1 MSATITSTAESSA
14 SSSATLHSH
23 LVLVR
28 MGLMLAGILIP
39 AFALP
44 LIVVGC
50 LFLSDGDRT
59 WGGGLLL
66 ASVPM
71 LAVAWPLLRR
81 SMLPVLA
88 TLTPKNLRLEP
99 RGRSIAYGVPP
110 TDYPLSEMVGY
121 GELASQGGAHIK
133 LYPSHGPM
141 LQLADRPKRG
151 IPAAETSLPGLVDAV
166 TLGRT
171 LQGQM
176 VAAGTPDESLH
187 RPNFYQGGFGRALA
201 WLCYALMALGAAL
214 LLVPGVDWTVS
225 LRLFTFTALYL
236 SLYRRNQRTAPTA

>member
-1 MSATITSTAESSA
+1 MR
-14 SSSATLHSH
+14 SH
-23 LVLVR
+23 LVQVR
-28 MGLMLAGILIP
+28 MGLMLAGIL
-39 AFALP
+39 LP
-44 LIVVGC
+44 TLGLVLLVAAC

-66 ASVPM
+66 ASGLL

-99 RGRSIAYGVPP
+99 RDRSITYGVPS
-110 TDYPLSEMVGY
+110 TDYPLSEIVGY

-151 IPAAETSLPGLVDAV
+151 IPTAEASLPGLVDAL

-176 VAAGTPDESLH
+176 VAAGTPDEILH

-201 WLCYALMALGAAL
+201 WLCYALMALAVGL
-214 LLVPGVDWTVS
+214 LLVPGIDWTVS

-236 SLYRRNQRTAPTA
+236 GLYRRNQRAAPTA

>member
-1 MSATITSTAESSA
+1 M
-14 SSSATLHSH
+14 HSH
-23 LVLVR
+23 LVQVR
-28 MGLMLAGILIP
+28 MGLMLAGIL
-39 AFALP
+39 LP
-44 LIVVGC
+44 TLGLVVFVAAC
-50 LFLSDGDRT
+50 LFLSDGDHR

-66 ASVPM
+66 ASGLLFAPG
-71 LAVAWPLLRR
+71 WPLLRR
-81 SMLPVLA
+81 SMLPMLV
-88 TLTPKNLRLEP
+88 TLTPNTLRLEP
-99 RGRSIAYGVPP
+99 RDRSIAYGVPP
-110 TDYPLSEMVGY
+110 TDYPLSEIVGY

-151 IPAAETSLPGLVDAV
+151 IPAAETSLPGLVDAL

-176 VAAGTPDESLH
+176 AAAGTPDETLY

-201 WLCYALMALGAAL
+201 WLCYALMALGVVL
-214 LLVPGVDWTVS
+214 LLVPGVDWTLS

-236 SLYRRNQRTAPTA
+236 GLYRRNQRATPVT